1 MYTQGD
7 TSSVLL
13 PVKFCL
19 IFIQNVLVYTILT
32 SMENYIY
39 TEVGTTATESEKSR
53 QQQFLLWFGIV
64 TMGLCYIEMV
74 FMIIGI
80 SVPFRFAKWNLLQI
94 VLHFLGCLFTLWF
107 ILDTWNYTR
116 ITNIFIITGLL
127 PFCLEIVMIQ

>member
-13 PVKFCL
+13 PAKFCL

-53 QQQFLLWFGIV
+53 QQ
-64 TMGLCYIEMV
+64 
-74 FMIIGI
+74 
-80 SVPFRFAKWNLLQI
+80 
-94 VLHFLGCLFTLWF
+94 
-107 ILDTWNYTR
+107 
-116 ITNIFIITGLL
+116 
-127 PFCLEIVMIQ
+127 